1 MLAFNTI
8 LLTPN
13 CRRPILLALTC
24 WAIPGLLASNI
35 GCTKP
40 NPSTEVASPASG
52 VVIGPPK
59 RIYAQGQ
66 IMPAQGIIKLYT
78 TPGDVV
84 MELSEKAKVGT
95 KVAKGEKLAVMR
107 SEKTFESQLTTLSEQ
122 RNSAI
127 REWQNA
133 IKQAQ
138 LKLSAAQMKVQQV
151 ESQKLGLHR
160 QSSLIEDAVKQIAAS
175 EHILQRLSN
184 IAADSL
190 TREFV
195 GQLEVDRQ
203 RLTIDEARNKV
214 AQQRSAQEQA
224 VIDLELAA
232 KVAIAEVNAAQELVE
247 MAREADPS
255 KAYEAQEAALQA
267 EKGRSIL
274 RAPIDG
280 VILAVHTS
288 EGGSV
293 VQTPLIELANLD
305 DIVCELEVNTT
316 QAQWIKAEQKVTI
329 KSDSLP
335 EVLTGLVKEISPVAG
350 KPQLRSLDPLAAVD
364 YRTLSVIVTLDK
376 PELASRWLQL
386 QVEAQIDLSNASR
399 P

>member
-1 MLAFNTI
+1 
-8 LLTPN
+8 
-13 CRRPILLALTC
+13 
-24 WAIPGLLASNI
+24 
-35 GCTKP
+35 
-40 NPSTEVASPASG
+40 
-52 VVIGPPK
+52 
-59 RIYAQGQ
+59 
-66 IMPAQGIIKLYT
+66 MPAQGIIKLYT

-84 MELSEKAKVGT
+84 TELSDKAKVWTEVVEGDQ
-95 KVAKGEKLAVMR
+95 LAVMR
-107 SEKTFESQLTTLSEQ
+107 SEKTFKSQLKALSEQ
-122 RNSAI
+122 KNSAI

-133 IKQAQ
+133 ITQAQ
-138 LKLSAAQMKVQQV
+138 LKLSAAQMRVQQV
-151 ESQKLGLHR
+151 ESQKQGLVR
-160 QSSLIEDAVKQIAAS
+160 QTSLIEDAEKQITKS
-175 EHILQRLSN
+175 ENILRRLSD

-203 RLTIDEARNKV
+203 RLTIDEARSKV
-214 AQQRSAQEQA
+214 AQQRNTREQA

-232 KVAIAEVNAAQELVE
+232 KIAIAEVNAAQEMVE
-247 MAREADPS
+247 MAQDADPS
-255 KAYEAQEAALQA
+255 KAFDAQIAALQA
-267 EKGRSIL
+267 EEGRAVL

-280 VILAVHTS
+280 VILAVHTTK
-288 EGGSV
+288 GGSV

-305 DIVCELEVNTT
+305 AVVCELEVNTT

-335 EVLTGLVKEISPVAG
+335 EVLTGSVKEISPVAG
-350 KPQLRSLDPLAAVD
+350 KPRLRSLDPLAAVD

-386 QVEAQIDLSNASR
+386 QVEAEIDLSNASR